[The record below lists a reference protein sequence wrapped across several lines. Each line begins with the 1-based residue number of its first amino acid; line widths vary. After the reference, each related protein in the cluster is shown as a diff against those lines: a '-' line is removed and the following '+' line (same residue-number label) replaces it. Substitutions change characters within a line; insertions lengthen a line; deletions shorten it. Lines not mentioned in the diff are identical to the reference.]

1 MNAKGT
7 KSYKDDYHFRELPST
22 SRLDDFPSLF
32 EDNPRIN
39 SSIKKNTERANVEI
53 EKDEIVLQPDMSA
66 LFKANGKKHSGGGID
81 VMLRPNSFIF
91 SDDKSLK
98 ITKDENDLFE
108 FKKGGKFKD
117 TTPANVVKKNVDMEH
132 YNRLVSILSD
142 PKKDDLSKRSSALM
156 LDKYTKTLGQV
167 AYLQE
172 MKKNFPDGIPPFA
185 EGTAPVKDPELQS
198 EIDEN
203 KQYAKYGGKILPK
216 AQLGDQVG
224 VGPDYPYHPITN
236 PTGYKS
242 QLNIFN
248 KPKAK
253 PTAYDLAYESLRVKD
268 KPLQVVQG
276 PETPRLSQQGF
287 PMPKQ
292 NKLSS
297 SLYDALIGNATTKA
311 EVAKAKAANNP
322 YPDITTPFE
331 FNSKWYVRTN
341 GKLVPV
347 ATPIK
352 QAMNQYKLNPASA
365 YGTTTANTTQP
376 PAVSSATKSSSDD
389 NVGTS
394 GVKPL
399 LGVPPR
405 RPTGLTPAGRP
416 IVKITPS
423 TPEEYP
429 ITENPTPPEI
439 EGGDGTVRADWEF
452 TPYQKESQAYNLF
465 KALNVKRYM
474 PYRSHMNAS
483 YLDPALVNPE
493 QAIGDMQNAY
503 NQNIRAAENL
513 NPILRN
519 AQNQD
524 SYGQLLD
531 KMPGVRSQYDNQNA
545 GILNNARQ
553 NNNQIKNNETQT
565 NLGFDQKYYQEEVT
579 GRANYDNMKNY
590 LGDQYMNNRMRDVE
604 TNQSLAYNLLTQ
616 DDPAYNFDW
625 KNTKFTRTKKSIL
638 DAKTNKLDDSYK
650 ELFDVINR
658 VHDPAVRARLM
669 VDAYKQKHIL
679 PYLKGVSE

>member
-7 KSYKDDYHFRELPST
+7 KSYKDDYHFRDIPST
-22 SRLDDFPSLF
+22 SRLEDFPSLF
-32 EDNPRIN
+32 EDNPKIN

-185 EGTAPVKDPELQS
+185 EGTAPVSDPQLKS
-198 EIDEN
+198 DIMEN
-203 KQYAKYGGKILPK
+203 KQYVKYGGKILPK
-216 AQLGDQVG
+216 AQLGDWW
-224 VGPDYPYHPITN
+224 
-236 PTGYKS
+236 
-242 QLNIFN
+242 
-248 KPKAK
+248 
-253 PTAYDLAYESLRVKD
+253 
-268 KPLQVVQG
+268 KPLNNYEKNIPAGSRMDEGSEQVIGGKIYKVVN
-276 PETPRLSQQGF
+276 
-287 PMPKQ
+287 
-292 NKLSS
+292 NKLIDTTQSRFNLPTVVLNSS
-297 SLYDALIGNATTKA
+297 RGKQIKKIELSGVEPLKDNISKIPI
-311 EVAKAKAANNP
+311 K
-322 YPDITTPFE
+322 DIKIRESIIPRTPFD
-331 FNSKWYVRTN
+331 
-341 GKLVPV
+341 
-347 ATPIK
+347 TP
-352 QAMNQYKLNPASA
+352 L
-365 YGTTTANTTQP
+365 P
-376 PAVSSATKSSSDD
+376 PLS
-389 NVGTS
+389 
-394 GVKPL
+394 
-399 LGVPPR
+399 
-405 RPTGLTPAGRP
+405 
-416 IVKITPS
+416 
-423 TPEEYP
+423 
-429 ITENPTPPEI
+429 NPTPTNI
-439 EGGDGTVRADWEF
+439 DAGDGTISADWEF

-579 GRANYDNMKNY
+579 GRANSDNMKNY

-616 DDPAYNFDW
+616 EDPAYNLDW
-625 KNTKFTRTKKSIL
+625 KNGKFTRTKKSIL

-679 PYLKGVSE
+679 PYLKGISE